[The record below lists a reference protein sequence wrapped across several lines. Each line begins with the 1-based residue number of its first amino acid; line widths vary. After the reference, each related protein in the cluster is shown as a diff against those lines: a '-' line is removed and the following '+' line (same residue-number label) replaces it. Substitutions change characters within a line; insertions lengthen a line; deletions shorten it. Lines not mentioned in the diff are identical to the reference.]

1 MPTPDSLRALNP
13 RPPAARTPETAPP
26 SPAERPR
33 ELRRV
38 LGLFRPYRGRIA
50 LVGLLVGASSLVAV
64 ASPFLLREI
73 LDTAIP
79 QGRTGLLGLLAMGMI
94 GIALVS
100 GIFDVLQTL
109 LSTTVGQRVM
119 HDLRTSVYERL
130 QKVPLAFFTRTRGG
144 EVQSRIANDIG
155 AMQATVSSTAT
166 SLVSNFT
173 TVVATVVAMLALD
186 WRLTALSLLLLPFF
200 SWISFRVGR

>member
-1 MPTPDSLRALNP
+1 MPAADSLRTPDP

-26 SPAERPR
+26 GPTKRPH

-94 GIALVS
+94 VIALVS
-100 GIFDVLQTL
+100 GVFDVLQTL

-155 AMQATVSSTAT
+155 AMQATVSSTAA
-166 SLVSNFT
+166 SLVSNLT
-173 TVVATVVAMLALD
+173 AVVATVVAMLALD